1 MMTTTTDEP
10 LAARAEA
17 FSARLFEALVPAMEL
32 LCVELGVRRGLY
44 AALERIGSATVSDLA
59 RETGIVERYAR
70 EWLEQQAAAGILEVA
85 EEGDARSR
93 RYALPAAHAEV
104 LLDSESPYAMAGVG
118 SFLVGM
124 TDVFDAVVD
133 DFAKG
138 EGVAY
143 HRYGAAV
150 RDAISSLNRPG
161 FSLAMEEWMQ
171 SAADL
176 DERLRTR
183 PSVIVD
189 AGCGTGW
196 STLALART
204 YPLAHVIGVDLDE
217 ASVEDA
223 RANLAET
230 DLGDRVE
237 FVRADAGDAEALRRA
252 VPGPIALGTVFEALH
267 DMNGPIRT
275 LRALRSLLAPGG
287 AIVIG
292 DEKVADQFTPD
303 GDFLERLNYGFSV
316 LHCLPAT
323 IAEGQDEANGTVMRA
338 PTVERWA
345 REAGF
350 TRFEVLPIEH
360 ELWSFY
366 RLGTD

>member
-1 MMTTTTDEP
+1 MTTPATDEARTP
-10 LAARAEA
+10 RAEA

-32 LCVELGVRRGLY
+32 LCVELGMRGGLY
-44 AALERIGSATVSDLA
+44 AALQTLGSATVADLA

-70 EWLEQQAAAGILEVA
+70 EWLEQQTAAGILEVA
-85 EEGDARSR
+85 EDGDAETR
-93 RYALPAAHAEV
+93 RYTLPAAHADV
-104 LLDSESPYAMAGVG
+104 LLDSENPYSMAGAG

-124 TDVFDAVVD
+124 ANVFDAVVA
-133 DFAKG
+133 DFEKG

-143 HRYGAAV
+143 SDYGAAV
-150 RDAISSLNRPG
+150 RDAISSLNRPA
-161 FSLAMEEWMQ
+161 FSLALGEWMQ
-171 SAADL
+171 AVPDL

-204 YPLAHVIGVDLDE
+204 YPLARVIGIDLDE

-223 RANLAET
+223 RANVAGTEF
-230 DLGDRVE
+230 GDRVE
-237 FVRADAGDAEALRRA
+237 FLRADAGDADAVRRV
-252 VPGPIALGTVFEALH
+252 VPGPIALATVFEALH
-267 DMNGPIRT
+267 DMNGPVRT
-275 LRALRSLLAPGG
+275 LRALGSLLEPGG

-292 DEKVADQFTPD
+292 DEKVADEFTPD

-350 TRFEVLPIEH
+350 TRFEVLSVEH

-366 RLGTD
+366 RLGAA